1 MNPKSTSAAESM
13 LARTGRRIAV
23 SDSFIC
29 ENFPRKV
36 NGPDRPQRNGTCP
49 TLVPPSS
56 ASTSKENAE
65 NRHWPVP
72 FLFELGDRRYAETIK
87 ARKGRPKRHIL
98 TVVRAAGAVG

>member
-29 ENFPRKV
+29 DNFPRRV

-49 TLVPPSS
+49 TLVPRSS
-56 ASTSKENAE
+56 ASTSKENVE
-65 NRHWPVP
+65 NRHSPVL
-72 FLFELGDRRYAETIK
+72 FLFEIRGPKIYRNQQEL
-87 ARKGRPKRHIL
+87 ARTARNVI
-98 TVVRAAGAVG
+98 